1 MKIQRPPF
9 RHRLASGFT
18 LLEMVI
24 VLGIIAILLGGSI
37 ALIGGVG
44 DGAKLQRTRADF
56 QSIGSALN
64 TYRVNAGRY
73 PTTQQ
78 GLAALVDKPTST
90 PVPRDWVR
98 ISKKIPVDP
107 WQNAYL
113 YKFPGSKDA
122 SEFELISKGPDGI
135 ENTPDDLSSQDPE

>member
-1 MKIQRPPF
+1 MKIQSPY
-9 RHRLASGFT
+9 RHLRRAAGFT

-44 DGAKLQRTRADF
+44 DGAKLQRVRSDF
-56 QSIGSALN
+56 QSVGSALN

-107 WQNAYL
+107 WQNAYG
-113 YKFPGSKDA
+113 YKFPGSKDP
-122 SEFELISKGPDGI
+122 SEFELISNGPDGI
-135 ENTPDDLSSQDPE
+135 PNTPDDLSSQDPE